1 MRPKKKVSQQRIA
14 TDLGISQ
21 ALVSLALNGRK
32 DGINLETYNKIWEH
46 ALGLGYEPKGMML
59 QQSPAGAR
67 QKQVGFILR
76 SGLRIH
82 NQGSY
87 FGLVLHGLHTALAA
101 KGYAAVFIGSEDTLD
116 RGKLESFFPT
126 GHSLKGVVMLGEVA
140 APFLKE
146 LRRHERRLV
155 AVSARH
161 PGQCHSVIGNETQ
174 SLDLLVEHLAGLGH
188 RRFGWLGGNVSLMRQ
203 QMRQEAF
210 REALRQRQ
218 LPFQERYAALLEE
231 GDRAAGGEAML
242 SLLPLAKRKDFPT
255 AFVCYNTHMAAGAV
269 KALQREG
276 WRVPADCSVAGAD
289 SSALAASESPRLT
302 VAGCDAEKLGA
313 TAARL
318 ILESTGGEDESFN
331 DLILPSQLLPG
342 ESTGP
347 APA

>member
-1 MRPKKKVSQQRIA
+1 MRPKKKVSQQKIA
-14 TDLGISQ
+14 ADLGISQ

-32 DGINLETYNKIWEH
+32 DGINLETYNRIWEH
-46 ALGLGYEPKGMML
+46 ALSLGYEPKGMLL
-59 QQSPAGAR
+59 QESPAGAR

-76 SGLRIH
+76 AGLNIH

-101 KGYAAVFIGSEDTLD
+101 KGYAAVFLGSEDALD
-116 RGKLESFFPT
+116 RRQLESFFPT

-140 APFLKE
+140 PAFLKE

-161 PGQCHSVIGNETQ
+161 PGQCHSVIGNESQ
-174 SLDLLVEHLAGLGH
+174 SLDLLIEHLFGLGH
-188 RRFGWLGGNVSLMRQ
+188 RRFGWLGGNVALNRHTMRYD
-203 QMRQEAF
+203 AF

-218 LPFQERYAALLEE
+218 LPFQERYSVRLAQ
-231 GDRAAGGEAML
+231 GDRAEGGEAML

-255 AFVCYNTHMAAGAV
+255 AFIGYNTHMAAGAM

-276 WRVPADCSVAGAD
+276 WRVPEDCSLAGAD
-289 SSALAASESPRLT
+289 NSALAATETPRLT

-318 ILESTGGEDESFN
+318 ILEITGGADESFN
-331 DLILPSQLLPG
+331 DLILPSQLLIG
-342 ESTGP
+342 QSTGP